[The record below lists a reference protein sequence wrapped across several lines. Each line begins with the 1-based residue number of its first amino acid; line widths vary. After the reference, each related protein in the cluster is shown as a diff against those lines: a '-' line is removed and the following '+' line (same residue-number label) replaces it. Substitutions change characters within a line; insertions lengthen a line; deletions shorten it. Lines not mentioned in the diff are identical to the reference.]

1 VIDDHTGIMP
11 WEVWGALA
19 VQLHVDGDC
28 DCTVI
33 ERNKIGD
40 GGSANLRAHAD
51 RRGIKVRVLRP
62 DEPAQSYRRCGA
74 ICIREVTAR
83 ESKAERAGPVAGLY
97 QRGKVSHVEDAD
109 LAELDDMLTT
119 WEPAPGVPSPN
130 QLDAV
135 VHGICELMDMDDQR
149 VDHSAGL
156 RGIGAAQK
164 ELKSEARRRM
174 MPLIPRG
181 GDRGGRI

>member
-1 VIDDHTGIMP
+1 
-11 WEVWGALA
+11 
-19 VQLHVDGDC
+19 
-28 DCTVI
+28 VI

-40 GGSANLRAHAD
+40 AGAANIRSNAKERD
-51 RRGIKVRVLRP
+51 IKVRVLRS
-62 DEPAQSYRRCGA
+62 DEPAVSYRRCGA

-83 ESKAERAGPVAGLY
+83 ESKAERAGPVS
-97 QRGKVSHVEDAD
+97 GKYKQGRVSHVEDAD

-156 RGIGAAQK
+156 VGIGAAQK
-164 ELKSEARRRM
+164 QLKSEARRRM